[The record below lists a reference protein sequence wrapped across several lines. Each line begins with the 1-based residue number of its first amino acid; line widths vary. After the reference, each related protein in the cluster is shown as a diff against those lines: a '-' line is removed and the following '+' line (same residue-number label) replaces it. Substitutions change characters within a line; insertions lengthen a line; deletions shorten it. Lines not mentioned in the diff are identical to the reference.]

1 MADNPKY
8 LTRALASG
16 YLRATWGLARSHA
29 TLAKLAVSGD
39 GPAYHRSGR
48 DTLYAPADLDA
59 WAMKL
64 IGQGAFSAIEHRL
77 AEKIAA

>member
-8 LTRALASG
+8 MTRALASA
-16 YLRATWGLARSHA
+16 YLRSTWGVSRSRA

-48 DTLYAPADLDA
+48 DALYAPADLDA
-59 WAMKL
+59 WAVKL
-64 IGQGAFSAIEHRL
+64 IGIRAFSAVEHRL
-77 AEKIAA
+77 AETADA